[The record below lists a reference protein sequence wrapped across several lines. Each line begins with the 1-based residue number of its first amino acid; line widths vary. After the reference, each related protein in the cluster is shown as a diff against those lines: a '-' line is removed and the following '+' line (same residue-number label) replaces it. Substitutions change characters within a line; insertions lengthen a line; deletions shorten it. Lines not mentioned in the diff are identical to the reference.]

1 LAEESRLQGEEGRGV
16 GGQKILQSGHY
27 LLSNAGS
34 SILAVLVVAAGE
46 TGGGGAIGEAPKLKG
61 DGGGGFFFDSKAELV
76 MALPK
81 TLS

>member
-1 LAEESRLQGEEGRGV
+1 MRGV
-16 GGQKILQSGHY
+16 GGNIAEVRILRSGHY

-61 DGGGGFFFDSKAELV
+61 DGGGGFFFDSKPELV
-76 MALPK
+76 KALPEP
-81 TLS
+81 LS